1 MRHISSIMWPVSC
14 GHASCGQHHVIT
26 HHVASIMW
34 SLIIWPES
42 CAHAS
47 HVPSIMWPASCWV
60 QSMQQ
65 STRRAQTQFLPVLC
79 GGPAWAVS
87 QSDVC
92 PSTFNLIPSHL
103 REPLELTLLV
113 IPRDRTRSAPK
124 LWHTHMFP
132 TQDLQV
138 LSVVSLHR
146 KVNLVSQA
154 LGASSQEHSGR
165 TNGFKM

>member
-1 MRHISSIMWPVSC
+1 MWPCIMWS
-14 GHASCGQHHVIT
+14 ASCDHTSCVQHHVP
-26 HHVASIMW
+26 SIMW
-34 SLIIWPES
+34 SLIMCPAS

-60 QSMQQ
+60 QSMQE

-92 PSTFNLIPSHL
+92 PSTFNLILSHL
-103 REPLELTLLV
+103 RELSRKCELTLLV
-113 IPRDRTRSAPK
+113 IPRYRTRSAPK

-132 TQDLQV
+132 TQDLRV

-146 KVNLVSQA
+146 EVNPVSQA
-154 LGASSQEHSGR
+154 LGASRQEHSGR